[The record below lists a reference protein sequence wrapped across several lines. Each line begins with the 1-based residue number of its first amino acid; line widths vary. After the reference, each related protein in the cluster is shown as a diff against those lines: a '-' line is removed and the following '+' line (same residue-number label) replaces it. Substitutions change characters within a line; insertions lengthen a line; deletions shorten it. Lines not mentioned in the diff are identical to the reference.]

1 MQTRP
6 MKEISLLVLVF
17 LCFSCSSKLDKEEY
31 ISWFREEANGLH
43 QKRSINST
51 TVEVQYADSSYQIA
65 KANTKE
71 PMAHVFYIHLFN
83 ETNRENFASTAN
95 DNYSYFSFG
104 FEKDVYVQVKDKIYP
119 CDLLHYEQSHGK
131 LGELYFIAGFELHD
145 IDKNQPI
152 QLVLNPQP
160 FQTGPIKFTFDLSK
174 LPLLSDR

>member
-1 MQTRP
+1 
-6 MKEISLLVLVF
+6 MKEISFLVLVF
-17 LCFSCSSKLDKEEY
+17 FCFSCSSSLEKDKY
-31 ISWFREEANGLH
+31 ISWFTDEANGLH

-65 KANTKE
+65 KDNVKE
-71 PMAHVFYIHLFN
+71 PIAHIFYIHLFN
-83 ETNRENFASTAN
+83 EENRESFASAAK

-104 FEKDVYVQVKDKIYP
+104 FEKDIYVQVKDKIYP

-145 IDKNQPI
+145 IDRNEPI
-152 QLVLNPQP
+152 QLVVNPQP

-174 LPLLSDR
+174 LPSLSNR